1 MNKSQLISIIITNW
15 NGKKWLKKCL
25 DSFKKQTYKNY
36 EIIFVD
42 NASTDDSLEFVK
54 KKYPLVK
61 IIKNKE
67 NYGFSR
73 GNNMGIKNSSGEL
86 ILLLNNDTW
95 VEKNFLEQLYLQYIK
110 LDIDVLSAHES
121 AYFKSKERLKI
132 KDYIITLDP
141 LGQMLYLKKNKKT
154 SLKKDFYLNGCC
166 LFFSRKFYLETK
178 GLDDDF
184 FMYCEDTDWFWRLN
198 LLNKKFTYANKIYV
212 YHAVGGSSSH
222 GLNYYKFLWIN
233 QNNLQM
239 ILKNYSLSTLLFILP
254 IYLIENIFE
263 IIFLLIIL
271 KPKIASSYIR
281 GWLYNLKILPKTLK
295 KRKYIQSI
303 RKVSDLEIM
312 KKMYFGLAKLYNFS
326 SYLKLI
332 KR

>member
-25 DSFKKQTYKNY
+25 DSLQRQTYKNF

-42 NASTDDSLEFVK
+42 NASTDNSINFVK
-54 KKYPLVK
+54 KNYPLVK
-61 IIKNKE
+61 IIKNKK
-67 NYGFSR
+67 NYGFSK
-73 GNNMGIKNSSGEL
+73 GNNIGIKNSSGEL

-95 VEKNFLEQLYLQYIK
+95 VEKNFLEQLYLQYIESP
-110 LDIDVLSAHES
+110 IDVISAYES
-121 AYFKSKERLKI
+121 DYFKSKKILKI
-132 KDYIITLDP
+132 RDYIITIDP
-141 LGQMLYLKKNKKT
+141 LGQMLYLKKNEKNN
-154 SLKKDFYLNGCC
+154 LKKDFYLNGCC
-166 LFFSRKFYLETK
+166 LLFSRKLYLETK
-178 GLDDDF
+178 GLDNDF

-198 LLNKKFTYANKIYV
+198 LLNKKFAYANKTYI
-212 YHAVGGSSSH
+212 YHAVGGSSGH

-239 ILKNYSLSTLLFILP
+239 ILKNYNFITLLFILP
-254 IYLIENIFE
+254 IYIIENIFE

-271 KPKIASSYIR
+271 KPKIASSYIE

-295 KRKYIQSI
+295 KRRYIQST

-312 KKMYFGLAKLYNFS
+312 KKMYFGIAKIYNFN
-326 SYLKLI
+326 SYLKFI
-332 KR
+332 KK